1 MKITENIWLILF
13 ILWVVPLA
21 YCRSR
26 FRKTVYRTTDWKIN
40 IQFSFRKELKGL
52 FGNLYPYDNQY
63 IRNRN
68 FYRLYLS
75 VLILLFISHQ
85 VFSNSTKNKDNNMN
99 KIEIGDKIPS
109 FKLKNQDGKWINIDS
124 IIGTKNL
131 VIFFYPKDDT
141 PGCTRQACSFRDH
154 YEAFADAD
162 AEVIGISGQSV
173 ESHKKFAEK
182 HNLSYTLLSDTN
194 NKVRKQFGVP
204 TNMLGLIPG
213 RVTYVV
219 NKNGQVILTF
229 NSQTNIS
236 GHVDEALKALQ
247 DPEK

>member
-1 MKITENIWLILF
+1 MKIAEYIWLLLF
-13 ILWVVPLA
+13 VLWGLPLA

-26 FRKTVYRTTDWKIN
+26 FRKTVYRTDDWKIN
-40 IQFSFRKELKGL
+40 FQLKFGKELKGL

-63 IRNRN
+63 VRTRN

-75 VLILLFISHQ
+75 VFLLLSLSHQ
-85 VFSNSTKNKDNNMN
+85 VFSNDTNKKNVKMS

-109 FKLKNQDGKWINIDS
+109 FKLKNQDGNLINVDS
-124 IIGTKNL
+124 IVGTKNL
-131 VIFFYPKDDT
+131 VIFFYPKDDS

-154 YEAFADAD
+154 YEAFTEAN

-173 ESHKKFAEK
+173 KSHKKFAEK
-182 HNLSYTLLSDTN
+182 HNLSYTLLSDTDN
-194 NKVRKQFGVP
+194 QIRKQFGVP
-204 TNMLGLIPG
+204 TNMFGLLPG

-219 NKNGQVILTF
+219 NKSGEVMLTF

-236 GHVDEALKALQ
+236 RHVEEALKILSNS
-247 DPEK
+247 EN

>member
-1 MKITENIWLILF
+1 MKITENIWLIMFL
-13 ILWVVPLA
+13 LWGVPLA
-21 YCRSR
+21 YIRSR
-26 FRKTVYRTTDWKIN
+26 FLKTVYRTNDWKIN
-40 IQFSFRKELKGL
+40 IQLSFKKELKGL
-52 FGNLYPYDNQY
+52 FGNIYPYDKQY

-75 VLILLFISHQ
+75 VFVLLFLSHQ
-85 VFSNSTKNKDNNMN
+85 VFSNNRNNEENNMN
-99 KIEIGDKIPS
+99 KIKIGDKIPS
-109 FKLKNQDGKWINIDS
+109 FKLKNQDGKWTDIDS
-124 IIGTKNL
+124 IVGEKNL
-131 VIFFYPKDDT
+131 VIFFYPKDDS
-141 PGCTRQACSFRDH
+141 PGCTRQACTFRDQ

-182 HNLSYTLLSDTN
+182 HNLSYTLLSDKS

-219 NKNGQVILTF
+219 NKNGEVIFTF
-229 NSQTNIS
+229 NSQTNVTR
-236 GHVDEALKALQ
+236 HVDEALKVLRNPQ
-247 DPEK
+247 K